1 MESDRKGR
9 IGTKKENSLEM
20 MVGPIQIIEYLCY
33 SKHKI
38 SLFYILTTMLTIYDM
53 DNHCSQQLAI
63 LLTLLLVTLV
73 SLLNLL
79 PGRGIEKTKSIG
91 LVIFRFLVLVVL

>member
-9 IGTKKENSLEM
+9 IRRKKENSLEM

-33 SKHKI
+33 S
-38 SLFYILTTMLTIYDM
+38 
-53 DNHCSQQLAI
+53 SQQLAI
-63 LLTLLLVTLV
+63 LLTLLLVTIV
-73 SLLNLL
+73 SLSNLL

-91 LVIFRFLVLVVL
+91 LVIFRFSVLVVL